1 MIKIIII
8 ALFAVALVLF
18 AMRFFPALR
27 SQIQRLLQNPFVRA
41 ILFRGLWR
49 LIRLLIFRRQSE
61 LCSGGLLRSW
71 SRLIL
76 AADLI
81 LIIHFCIV
89 FFVVIG
95 LVALPIG
102 HLRNYSWTRNTKFRS
117 AHMSLMG
124 FVTIEAILGI
134 TCPLTILENIL
145 RQIEYQQSFVSYW
158 LSHFIYWDLP
168 NYFFVTLYLA
178 CFIWSLI
185 FWKVHPPNYFN
196 RKRVIGD

>member
-1 MIKIIII
+1 
-8 ALFAVALVLF
+8 L
-18 AMRFFPALR
+18 RFQL
-27 SQIQRLLQNPFVRA
+27 
-41 ILFRGLWR
+41 
-49 LIRLLIFRRQSE
+49 
-61 LCSGGLLRSW
+61 
-71 SRLIL
+71 RLIL

-89 FFVVIG
+89 FFVVSG

-102 HLRNYSWTRNTKFRS
+102 CLRNYSWTRNTKFRI

-124 FVTIEAILGI
+124 FITLEAIFGI

-158 LSHFIYWDLP
+158 LSNFMYWDLP
-168 NYFFVTLYLA
+168 TYFFVTLYSA

-185 FWKVHPPNYFN
+185 FWKLHPPNYSN
-196 RKRVIGD
+196 RK

>member
-1 MIKIIII
+1 MCIDGLNILK
-8 ALFAVALVLF
+8 
-18 AMRFFPALR
+18 PASL
-27 SQIQRLLQNPFVRA
+27 
-41 ILFRGLWR
+41 
-49 LIRLLIFRRQSE
+49 
-61 LCSGGLLRSW
+61 
-71 SRLIL
+71 RLIL

-81 LIIHFCIV
+81 LIIHFCVV

-102 HLRNYSWTRNTKFRS
+102 HLRNYSWTRNTKLRS

-134 TCPLTILENIL
+134 TCPLTKLENIL

-168 NYFFVTLYLA
+168 NYFFVTLYSA
-178 CFIWSLI
+178 CFVWSLI

-196 RKRVIGD
+196 RKRIIGD

>member
-1 MIKIIII
+1 MCIDGLNILK
-8 ALFAVALVLF
+8 
-18 AMRFFPALR
+18 PASL
-27 SQIQRLLQNPFVRA
+27 
-41 ILFRGLWR
+41 
-49 LIRLLIFRRQSE
+49 
-61 LCSGGLLRSW
+61 
-71 SRLIL
+71 RLIL

-81 LIIHFCIV
+81 LIIHFCVV

-102 HLRNYSWTRNTKFRS
+102 HLRNYSWTRNTKLRS

-145 RQIEYQQSFVSYW
+145 RQIEYQHSFVSYW

-168 NYFFVTLYLA
+168 NYFFVILYSA
-178 CFIWSLI
+178 CFVWSLI
-185 FWKVHPPNYFN
+185 FWKVHPPNYCN
-196 RKRVIGD
+196 RKRVIGE